1 MQPHTV
7 LSGLLAGAALLVAS
21 TGMQCNTGMR
31 QVYVSIPGTVEP
43 HTPGAPGVP
52 IPAKLE
58 ALLGPDADL
67 NRVPYVRTFR
77 LPQDEPVDAIL
88 ILIPGFLGGATT
100 FDPIA
105 RDLVTAVGSRLEV
118 WAVDR
123 RPNQLEDQLGA
134 RHAQIG
140 IGRGQLEALAEGA
153 QFYFPDTDNEPL
165 GDFPG
170 PGDFDVDLDGV
181 LDGQLPLTDAF
192 GATRLPILFD
202 QDDVRFLA
210 HWGIDLYMRDWKLL
224 VDAARAKVGPDG
236 VVLIG
241 GHSQG
246 TTWASIFTAYDF
258 DPGPGVVSG
267 HSLVDGLILL
277 EGGGVRPPSGTPPT
291 QQEYLDAVAA
301 LEQPGGPTN
310 FMESLVIGGA
320 PVLALKDLGTVGQV
334 ASMAGFFDPDAPSLI
349 QRTPVFDPAASLIGL
364 LLSSPATNQAIAGM
378 FLDDDFSANPA
389 FRAAM
394 GFTDNGPNFLSSG
407 IYRALPATSGG
418 AYRTWKHFD
427 DPTLPVCPPHLRNEN
442 NLFGSGLHGIG
453 CAINLTANPGDREV
467 SDLNSFLR
475 AQFEVNNGFE
485 WYFLDGHVSL
495 DFAYGNNSSSL
506 GDESLLAITQNAGM
520 NKPVLGIGGGNGLT
534 PTVTAYNTYF
544 NSIATAAG
552 NKKAFILPGYAHVDP
567 LIAHTNEAV
576 PLIVNFLQQIE
587 AGANPVFP

>member
-1 MQPHTV
+1 MKRALVP
-7 LSGLLAGAALLVAS
+7 GLLAGVALVSLS
-21 TGMQCNTGMR
+21 TGMQCNTGTR
-31 QVYVSIPGTVEP
+31 QVYTSIPGVVEP

-52 IPAKLE
+52 VSAKLQE
-58 ALLGPDADL
+58 LLGPAVDL
-67 NRVPYVRTFR
+67 NRVHYVRTFR
-77 LPQDEPVDAIL
+77 VPQSQPVDAIL

-100 FDPIA
+100 FDPLA
-105 RDLVTAVGSRLEV
+105 RDLVAAVGARLEV

-134 RHAQIG
+134 LHARIG
-140 IGRGQLEALAEGA
+140 IQRGEYEALAEGA
-153 QFYFPDTDNEPL
+153 QFYFPDTDNSPF

-170 PGDFDVDLDGV
+170 PGDFDIDLDGV
-181 LDGQLPLTDAF
+181 LDDQTPLEDAF
-192 GATRLPILFD
+192 GNTRLPVLFE

-224 VDAARAKVGPDG
+224 VDAARARVGEDG

-258 DPGPGVVSG
+258 EPGPGVLAG

-277 EGGGVRPPSGTPPT
+277 EGGGVRPPSGTPPS
-291 QQEYLDAVAA
+291 QQDYLDTVAA

-334 ASMAGFFDPDAPSLI
+334 ASVAGFFDPESPSLI

-364 LLSSPATNQAIAGM
+364 LLSAPATNQAIAGM

-394 GFTDNGPNFLSSG
+394 GFTDNGPNFFSSG

-418 AYRTWKHFD
+418 AYRTWKNFD

-442 NLFGSGLHGIG
+442 TTGGVG

-467 SDLNSFLR
+467 SDINSFLR

-495 DFAYGNNSSSL
+495 DFAYGNDSSSL
-506 GDESLLAITQNAGM
+506 GDETLLAITQNVSM
-520 NKPVLGIGGGNGLT
+520 SKPVLGIGGGNGLT
-534 PTVTAYNTYF
+534 PTVTSYNTYF
-544 NSIATAAG
+544 NSIATPVG
-552 NKKAFILPGYAHVDP
+552 DKKAFILPGYAHVDP
-567 LIAHTNEAV
+567 LIAEANEAV
-576 PLIVNFLQQIE
+576 PLIVDFLEQIE
-587 AGANPVFP
+587 AGASPVFP